1 MRPVM
6 LFNASIAVSI
16 VLCTGCSDSSNPA
29 PLDDSYDAFAAE
41 LSNMNASN
49 EDEYRRSC
57 SYSGRSGQSGNATN
71 DIAAEMRRF
80 ERHVNARK
88 PRPEVEARK
97 AGDRGDFRFI
107 AYNKGPIPG
116 IYMSAFGVVCRP
128 PIGSWDR
135 MTIRWSFP
143 SPSDVLPFPGYHA
156 DKGRDST
163 PKRHLNQDFARRYNL
178 SLLGHPRFPYGDICR
193 AGRDT
198 SQRGYA
204 PAAPMD
210 LLGFRDLRVTESPI
224 DLHEAARRGTIES
237 LGLLLASSSPRDVN
251 QRDMFGMTALA
262 WAVAYNRPDHVRLLL
277 DAQADP
283 RGSGCNHQD
292 QRWAPLDLAIRMER
306 TDLVALLRPY
316 LRNRRLLQGGLPATL
331 NRPDSDERFIDAAT
345 ATEGDMRFRMG
356 ISRHGKVTSCTMLR
370 NSPETENIAALG
382 SRLCEQAFSQLRF
395 FPAVDQDR
403 RPIDSDA
410 TVRFSSY

>member
-6 LFNASIAVSI
+6 FFNASIALSV
-16 VLCTGCSDSSNPA
+16 VFCTGCSDNSNPA

-41 LSNMNASN
+41 LSNMKASN

-57 SYSGRSGQSGNATN
+57 NYSRKSGQSGNATD

-88 PRPEVEARK
+88 PTPEVEARK

-107 AYNKGPIPG
+107 AHNNGPIRG
-116 IYMSAFGVVCRP
+116 IYMSASGVVCRP

-143 SPSDVLPFPGYHA
+143 SPSDVLPFPGHHP

-163 PKRHLNQDFARRYNL
+163 PKRHLNPDFARRYNL

-193 AGRDT
+193 AGLDI
-198 SQRGYA
+198 SQPHYA
-204 PAAPMD
+204 PAA
-210 LLGFRDLRVTESPI
+210 LINQLGFRDLRVTESPI

-237 LGLLLASSSPRDVN
+237 LGSLLAASSPREIN
-251 QRDMFGMTALA
+251 RRDMFGMTALA
-262 WAVAYNRPDHVRLLL
+262 WAVAYARPDHMRLLL
-277 DAQADP
+277 GAQADP
-283 RGSGCNHQD
+283 RGSGCSHQD
-292 QRWAPLDLAIRMER
+292 QLFSPLDLAIRMKR
-306 TDLVALLRPY
+306 GDLVALLRPY
-316 LRNRRLLQGGLPATL
+316 LRNRRLLQGDLPASL
-331 NRPDSDERFIDAAT
+331 NRPASDENFINAAAAAPGQMRFQMRISRGGQVTACTMVPNPSRT
-345 ATEGDMRFRMG
+345 ATEASVGR
-356 ISRHGKVTSCTMLR
+356 
-370 NSPETENIAALG
+370 E
-382 SRLCEQAFSQLRF
+382 LCQQAMAQLRF
-395 FPAVDQDR
+395 FPAIDQDR

-410 TVRFSSY
+410 IVRFTSY